1 MCAINFL
8 DILTNFSHF
17 PYIIPY
23 HLQNDRKEVIQ
34 MPRML
39 IVDDDIY
46 LRKLVLTYA
55 QLENFQCS
63 EAENS
68 SQALEF

>member
-1 MCAINFL
+1 
-8 DILTNFSHF
+8 
-17 PYIIPY
+17 
-23 HLQNDRKEVIQ
+23 
-34 MPRML
+34 MPKML
-39 IVDDDIY
+39 IVDDDLY

-68 SQALEF
+68 SQALELIRNMQELCPADAASYGKEAV